1 MFSTCYEEP
10 SNLCDNL
17 STCQVLLFHNS
28 FYMKA
33 LYPCYVSD
41 RSLCV
46 CAGIQG

>member
-1 MFSTCYEEP
+1 MYYTCYEEP

-17 STCQVLLFHNS
+17 STFQVHVLLFYNS

-33 LYPCYVSD
+33 LYPCYITD

-46 CAGIQG
+46 CVC